1 MTAKPKLTDQPLTKT
16 TRIPPTTAQILA
28 QQKADAERERPERE
42 AVLHETKQELAA
54 STALTAPVTSDAALE
69 RHLSEWGGSGGPLIG
84 FNGSTGIHRTV
95 DDDVEVPAGTEF
107 AAFLHETQRGFIKF
121 NNGAPPDVRMIGI
134 SANAEVPRRE
144 ELGDLD
150 QSQWPLGLDGQRQDP
165 WKEQIAF
172 PMARRDAGGEL
183 FVYVARGQVALNA
196 VADLLGRYRRHP
208 KRQAGLIP
216 VIRLESGTYPSKKF
230 GGFKP
235 KPLFV
240 VVGWVTKDGNP
251 PPPPLSTEMNDSL
264 DF

>member
-1 MTAKPKLTDQPLTKT
+1 MPELMEKPETFAESQPAPKKVSRRQLLMTL
-16 TRIPPTTAQILA
+16 
-28 QQKADAERERPERE
+28 
-42 AVLHETKQELAA
+42 
-54 STALTAPVTSDAALE
+54 
-69 RHLSEWGGSGGPLIG
+69 
-84 FNGSTGIHRTV
+84 GI
-95 DDDVEVPAGTEF
+95 
-107 AAFLHETQRGFIKF
+107 
-121 NNGAPPDVRMIGI
+121 
-134 SANAEVPRRE
+134 
-144 ELGDLD
+144 
-150 QSQWPLGLDGQRQDP
+150 
-165 WKEQIAF
+165 
-172 PMARRDAGGEL
+172 
-183 FVYVARGQVALNA
+183 ALNA

>member
-1 MTAKPKLTDQPLTKT
+1 VVCA
-16 TRIPPTTAQILA
+16 ILNA
-28 QQKADAERERPERE
+28 IGNAIDAG
-42 AVLHETKQELAA
+42 L
-54 STALTAPVTSDAALE
+54 ALTAAKDLTPHALPAPATTASGE
-69 RHLSEWGGSGGPLIG
+69 ALHRHLSEWGGGSGRLIA
-84 FNGSTGIHRTV
+84 FNGSTGIHRTL
-95 DDDVEVPAGTEF
+95 DDGVEVPPGTEYV
-107 AAFLHETQRGFIKF
+107 AFLHKTQKGFIKF
-121 NNGAPPDVRMIGI
+121 NEGAPPAIRMVSI
-134 SANAEVPRRE
+134 SADADVPGRG

-150 QSQWPLGLDGQRQDP
+150 QSQWPCGLDRQKQDP

-172 PMARRDAGGEL
+172 PLGRRDAGGEL
-183 FVYVARGQVALNA
+183 FVYVARGSVALNA
-196 VADLLGRYRRHP
+196 VADLLGRWRHHP

-240 VVGWVTKDGNP
+240 IVGWVTKHGNPPPP

>member
-1 MTAKPKLTDQPLTKT
+1 LKT
-16 TRIPPTTAQILA
+16 VVAAPATT
-28 QQKADAERERPERE
+28 
-42 AVLHETKQELAA
+42 
-54 STALTAPVTSDAALE
+54 TSDEALE
-69 RHLSEWGGSGGPLIG
+69 RHLSEWGGSGLRLIA
-84 FNGSTGIHRTV
+84 FNGSTGIHRTL
-95 DDDVEVPAGTEF
+95 DDGVEVPPETEF
-107 AAFLHETQRGFIKF
+107 MAFLQETQRGYIKF
-121 NNGAPPDVRMIGI
+121 NEGASPDVRMVSI

-150 QSQWPLGLDGQRQDP
+150 QSHWPCGLDGQPQDP

-172 PMARRDAGGEL
+172 PLARRDAGGEL

-216 VIRLESGTYPSKKF
+216 VVRLESGTYPSKKF

-235 KPLFV
+235 KLVFV
-240 VVGWVTKDGNP
+240 IVGWVTKDGNP
-251 PPPPLSTEMNDSL
+251 PPPPPPLATEMNDSL